1 MAYGNL
7 KADNLIYDDNGT
19 DTVVP
24 LEHVAGKAT
33 LASPAFTGVPT
44 APTANAGT
52 DSTQIATTAYVDQSF
67 APLANPA
74 FTGSVTIDRAT
85 TGEDIAKFKSDGSC
99 ELYHN
104 DVLRLSTTNVAVDVS
119 GILTVSGDANFGS
132 TSNTSITSSSD
143 GAGGW
148 HTMLENSSTGD
159 LYLRGTEFYLQDN
172 TTGNSNQS
180 WIHCQPSAGVKLY
193 YDGALSLQT
202 SDTGIQVQTNL
213 YGLEGLINYGSS
225 GNCQISAYSNN
236 GINSAEDNDTFKIY
250 SQHGNNNATKTGI
263 LYQSF
268 FDQVWRVQGGNSS
281 GCSGIEDAELGRIN
295 HDGGWE
301 LRYHDVQGTAP
312 NWTGTTC
319 DKKLETT
326 ADGVTITGNLIVNGT
341 TTEINSTTLT
351 VDDKNIEL
359 GKGTGSVTTGQSAT
373 LTAGVNTVTVAS
385 TAGYLPKAALTNLTG
400 TANAFGS
407 ATPFVKSITS
417 STEFT
422 VGDGAGNDL
431 NHVNSGAVGFDV
443 GAASD
448 LTANGGGI
456 TLKGST
462 DKTILWT
469 DSTDS
474 WDFNQDIKT
483 SGTVTDS
490 KGDVRKIPAGQFGT
504 VTLADTD
511 AGKFVAAS
519 GAVGLGANVFAIGDA
534 VTIFCNHTA
543 DITLT
548 FTGITCYL
556 AGEDVN
562 KASLTLATRGI
573 ATLLCVAS
581 NTYVISG
588 AGLS

>member
-19 DTVVP
+19 DTVIP
-24 LEHVAGKAT
+24 LENVAGK
-33 LASPAFTGVPT
+33 
-44 APTANAGT
+44 
-52 DSTQIATTAYVDQSF
+52 

-74 FTGSVTIDRAT
+74 FTGTPTAPTAGASVNTTQLAT
-85 TGEDIAKFKSDGSC
+85 TEYVTTAVAGVDLSAKADKAGDTFTGAITVGASQDGHDVMFFGNGFGKYFLWDESANKLLVYGDLTVNSGAFFADCQANFYEDVHFVATGGSSISVSSGTGFYQTVGNVGSQPVLMLDYTTC
-99 ELYHN
+99 ELYYE
-104 DVLRLSTTNVAVDVS
+104 
-119 GILTVSGDANFGS
+119 GS
-132 TSNTSITSSSD
+132 
-143 GAGGW
+143 
-148 HTMLENSSTGD
+148 
-159 LYLRGTEFYLQDN
+159 
-172 TTGNSNQS
+172 
-180 WIHCQPSAGVKLY
+180 
-193 YDGALSLQT
+193 
-202 SDTGIQVQTNL
+202 
-213 YGLEGLINYGSS
+213 
-225 GNCQISAYSNN
+225 
-236 GINSAEDNDTFKIY
+236 
-250 SQHGNNNATKTGI
+250 
-263 LYQSF
+263 
-268 FDQVWRVQGGNSS
+268 
-281 GCSGIEDAELGRIN
+281 
-295 HDGGWE
+295 
-301 LRYHDVQGTAP
+301 
-312 NWTGTTC
+312 
-319 DKKLETT
+319 KKLETT
-326 ADGVTITGNLIVNGT
+326 TNGVNISGNLIVNGT

-490 KGDVRKIPAGQFGT
+490 KGDVRSIPLRAVTGSSASIAPSDAGKVVSTDNTGWTVGSGSWTAGDT
-504 VTLADTD
+504 VTLLNNS
-511 AGKFVAAS
+511 AGGLAITCN
-519 GAVGLGANVFAIGDA
+519 AVTTYLTSDGTTVTSKTLGARGMATLYF
-534 VTIFCNHTA
+534 TSSTA
-543 DITLT
+543 
-548 FTGITCYL
+548 CYL
-556 AGEDVN
+556 QGSA
-562 KASLTLATRGI
+562 LT
-573 ATLLCVAS
+573 
-581 NTYVISG
+581 
-588 AGLS
+588 